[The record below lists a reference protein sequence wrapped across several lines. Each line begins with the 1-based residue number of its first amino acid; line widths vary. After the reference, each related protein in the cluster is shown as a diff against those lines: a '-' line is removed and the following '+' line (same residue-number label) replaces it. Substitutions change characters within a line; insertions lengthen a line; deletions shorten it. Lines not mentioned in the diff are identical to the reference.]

1 MNRARLCRAR
11 ITTLSIASVAMLLKA
26 TTGRGNLVTVI
37 ASVSAMA
44 GAMRAGSMTRQSP
57 SVKAIASRSWSA
69 SGRETM
75 PLDAEALMCQPLILA
90 SRLRIESITST
101 NTGAM
106 PKIIADI

>member
-1 MNRARLCRAR
+1 
-11 ITTLSIASVAMLLKA
+11 
-26 TTGRGNLVTVI
+26 
-37 ASVSAMA
+37 
-44 GAMRAGSMTRQSP
+44 MTRQSP
-57 SVKAIASRSWSA
+57 SGKAVAAGRRRT